1 MELDKKQ
8 KVYNLILTLIQYI
21 SLIAFLI
28 MTPYIAKGIMWQI
41 IELFGVVIGVWAIV
55 VMKSSKINLA
65 PQPRAN
71 AHLVTQG
78 PYKIIRHPMYLAII
92 LTLTPLIVTHYD
104 QTRAIIL
111 GILFVNLI
119 FKLLFEEGLLK
130 AYFEGYSE
138 YMKKSWRL
146 IPWVF

>member
-1 MELDKKQ
+1 MELNKKQ
-8 KVYNLILTLIQYI
+8 KIYNLILTLIQY
-21 SLIAFLI
+21 STLTAFLI
-28 MTPYIAKGIMWQI
+28 MTPYVAMGLIWQI
-41 IELFGVVIGVWAIV
+41 VEIIGGILGVWAIV
-55 VMKSSKINLA
+55 VMQNSKINIA

-78 PYKIIRHPMYLAII
+78 PYRLIRHPMYMAII

-104 QTRAIIL
+104 PIRMIIL
-111 GILFVNLI
+111 GVLYVNLI

-130 AYFEGYSE
+130 EYFEGYE
-138 YMKKSWRL
+138 DYMKKSWRL